1 MSKTIEDINDIEIPT
16 AETITHLRK
25 AFYSDESNLMAAK
38 EYASELYCY
47 YLEEDDSDEM
57 LSKTKCELEYIHNL
71 FPNDREIAE
80 NYADAISLWAMLIGK
95 SDLNKVKKEV
105 FLLLRTFPQSE
116 DIAENY
122 AELLVEVSNVKTP
135 LNICYTRLANAN
147 RLKRYFTR
155 NNRIKEACASLE
167 KTIKTIQEYLLLSQ
181 GVQALKE
188 RYESNPCLKNA
199 LKYAEYLCKI
209 IPIESDE
216 VKCYE
221 YSDTINFF
229 VQQYP
234 DCVDLIEQQAVAIYH
249 LAESSESY
257 YPMREASSEIQGILN
272 KYPSNERLAEIYV
285 RTLDYLCE
293 DEDNLEKT
301 LREIEKYYH
310 LYQDSLA
317 IVSSYAGALA
327 VYAEGKSRIE
337 TEQVLDLIWSL
348 YIQTNAD
355 DIYEAYKQLF
365 DCYNDM
371 LPKRSNCLSDYYP
384 NYFEWLETPILQ
396 IEKDTGKVIREYGTI
411 IEACKNEKIT
421 PTGIIHA
428 LGATTKPDD
437 LYYWIMP

>member
-16 AETITHLRK
+16 AETIAHLRK

-80 NYADAISLWAMLIGK
+80 NYADAISLWAMFIDK
-95 SDLNKVKKEV
+95 SALNKVKKEI

-116 DIAENY
+116 DIAEDY

-135 LNICYTRLANAN
+135 LNICYTRLANVN

-155 NNRIKEACASLE
+155 NNRIKEACYSLE
-167 KTIKTIQEYLLLSQ
+167 KTIKTIQEYLLWSQ
-181 GVQALKE
+181 GVQALRE
-188 RYESNPCLKNA
+188 RYESNPCLKSA

-209 IPIESDE
+209 IPIENDE
-216 VKCYE
+216 TRCHE
-221 YSDTINFF
+221 YTEIIKSF

-234 DCVDLIEQQAVAIYH
+234 DCIDFVEIQAVAIYH
-249 LAESSESY
+249 LAESSECY
-257 YPMREASSEIQGILN
+257 YPMREASSTIQGILN

-293 DEDNLEKT
+293 DEDNLEKNV
-301 LREIEKYYH
+301 REIEKYYH
-310 LYQDSLA
+310 LYQDNIA

-327 VYAEGKSRIE
+327 VNAEGKSRNE
-337 TEQVLDLIWSL
+337 TEQVLDSIWSL
-348 YIQTNAD
+348 YMQTNAD
-355 DIYEAYKQLF
+355 DIYEAYTQLF

-371 LPKRSNCLSDYYP
+371 LPERTNCLIDFYP

-396 IEKDTGKVIREYGTI
+396 IEKDTGKVIREYRTI

-421 PTGIIHA
+421 PTGILHA
-428 LGATTKPDD
+428 LGATTKPDNS
-437 LYYWIMP
+437 YYWIMP

>member
-16 AETITHLRK
+16 AETIAHLRK

-221 YSDTINFF
+221 YADTINFF

-257 YPMREASSEIQGILN
+257 YPMREASSAIQDLLN
-272 KYPSNERLAEIYV
+272 KYPSNEKLAEIYV
-285 RTLDYLCE
+285 QTLDYLCE
-293 DEDNLEKT
+293 DEDNLEKIV
-301 LREIEKYYH
+301 RKMEKYYL
-310 LYQDSLA
+310 LYPNNKK
-317 IVSSYAGALA
+317 IVSTYAGVLS
-327 VYAEGKSRIE
+327 VNAEGKSRNE
-337 TEQVLDLIWSL
+337 TEQALDLIWKL

-355 DIYEAYKQLF
+355 DIYEVYTQLF
-365 DCYNDM
+365 DYYNDM
-371 LPKRSNCLSDYYP
+371 LPERTNCLIDFDP
-384 NYFEWLETPILQ
+384 NFFEWLETPILQ

-421 PTGIIHA
+421 PIDILHT
-428 LGATTKPDD
+428 LGATNKPDNSH
-437 LYYWIMP
+437 YWLMP

>member
-16 AETITHLRK
+16 AETIAHLRK

-221 YSDTINFF
+221 YADTINFF

-257 YPMREASSEIQGILN
+257 YPMREASSAIQDLLN
-272 KYPSNERLAEIYV
+272 KYPSNEKLAEIYV
-285 RTLDYLCE
+285 QTLDYLCE
-293 DEDNLEKT
+293 DEDNLEKIV
-301 LREIEKYYH
+301 RKIEKYYL
-310 LYQDSLA
+310 LYPNNKK
-317 IVSSYAGALA
+317 IVSTYAGVLS
-327 VYAEGKSRIE
+327 VNAEGKSRNE
-337 TEQVLDLIWSL
+337 TEQALDLIWKL

-355 DIYEAYKQLF
+355 DIYEVYTQLF
-365 DCYNDM
+365 DYYNDM
-371 LPKRSNCLSDYYP
+371 LPERTNCLIDFDP
-384 NYFEWLETPILQ
+384 NFFEWLETPILQ

-421 PTGIIHA
+421 PIDILHT
-428 LGATTKPDD
+428 LGATNKPDNSH
-437 LYYWIMP
+437 YWLMP